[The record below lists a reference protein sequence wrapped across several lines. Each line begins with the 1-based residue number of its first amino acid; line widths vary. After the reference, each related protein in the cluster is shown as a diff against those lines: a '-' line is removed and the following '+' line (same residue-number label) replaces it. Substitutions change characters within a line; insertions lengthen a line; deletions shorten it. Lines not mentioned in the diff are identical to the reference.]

1 MNGMTD
7 PQKEAAES
15 PAGTMTLPDAEI
27 STGTT
32 PEASVG
38 RLARELTAYGHT
50 LRQVFRDGF
59 IAIYERSQPGQAAH
73 EFELAV
79 IREQRESTLPD
90 GSRVPAAEFYPGSG
104 QWGERGWSF
113 PIRKRELVFEL
124 AHRMAAS
131 PCSYARWMR
140 ATLSHW
146 KDTGQ
151 LPNAEAHAALVAAN
165 PKRGRL

>member
-1 MNGMTD
+1 MT
-7 PQKEAAES
+7 AR
-15 PAGTMTLPDAEI
+15 MTLPDAEI
-27 STGTT
+27 STETT

-50 LRQVFRDGF
+50 LRQVCRDGL
-59 IAIYERSQPGQAAH
+59 IAIYERLQPGREPH
-73 EFELAV
+73 EFELVV
-79 IREQRESTLPD
+79 IREQKGSTLPD

-113 PIRKRELVFEL
+113 SIRNRELVFEL
-124 AHRMAAS
+124 ARRMVAS

-140 ATLSHW
+140 ATLSYS

-151 LPNAEAHAALVAAN
+151 LPNAEAHEALAAAN
-165 PKRGRL
+165 PKRGRP